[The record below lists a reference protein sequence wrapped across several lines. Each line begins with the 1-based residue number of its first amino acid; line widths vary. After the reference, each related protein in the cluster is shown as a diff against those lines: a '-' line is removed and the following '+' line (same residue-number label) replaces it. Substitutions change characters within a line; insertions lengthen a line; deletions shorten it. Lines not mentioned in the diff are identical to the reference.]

1 MASNCVKVKTIDS
14 AFYDELGLLMRNERK
29 QQKITLSEL
38 SKLTG
43 ISRVQ
48 LEYYELG
55 YSRIK
60 DKNWERIC
68 KCLGINHEL
77 KVEVRIGG

>member
-1 MASNCVKVKTIDS
+1 MKKNLKIKTMDS
-14 AFYDELGLLMRNERK
+14 LFYDKLGYLIRDARK
-29 QQKITLSEL
+29 EQNITLLEL
-38 SKLTG
+38 SKMTG

-60 DKNWERIC
+60 DDKWLIIC
-68 KCLGINHEL
+68 KSLGINPKIKL
-77 KVEVRIGG
+77 SIKGS

>member
-1 MASNCVKVKTIDS
+1 MKDLKVKTIDTV
-14 AFYDELGLLMRNERK
+14 FYDRLGLIIRNARQK
-29 QQKITLSEL
+29 QRLSLLEL
-38 SKLTG
+38 SKRTG

-60 DKNWERIC
+60 EDNWNLIC
-68 KCLGINHEL
+68 KCLGIKNKFKVDVRL
-77 KVEVRIGG
+77 KS

>member
-14 AFYDELGLLMRNERK
+14 TFYDELGLLMRNERK

-60 DKNWERIC
+60 NENWELIC
-68 KCLGINHEL
+68 KTLGINEKI
-77 KVEVRIGG
+77 KVEVTLEG